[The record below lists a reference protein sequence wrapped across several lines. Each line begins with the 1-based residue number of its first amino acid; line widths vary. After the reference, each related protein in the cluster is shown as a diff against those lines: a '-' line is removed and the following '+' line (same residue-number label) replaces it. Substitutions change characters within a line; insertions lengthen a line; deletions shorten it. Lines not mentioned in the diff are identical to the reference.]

1 MSKTVFFLWNVVECH
16 SIERKFSIKVHET
29 CTWVQYLSKSNTH
42 SDAQSTERLKDT
54 LTCPACQYEICLPRR
69 FFLPDKCS
77 HWQLVFYT
85 HTSTHTP
92 FGYCLSLS
100 SVPPHNGHTP
110 NRIFSTENVFTG
122 KRSFCPHTT
131 LQYCRCIIDVFFLF
145 FSGLSLYCYNTTI
158 IAPMGFSLTW
168 FIFLHSKINSPSPVW
183 KTLFLVSVK
192 IASLP
197 LLTTNLSSQVW
208 QLAVRLSAVFRFPP
222 AVPAHAYI
230 RFHAKIMLHLFIFQ
244 FHFQLS
250 VSCAEKGLLQ
260 WRGRRDGKAKQRLT
274 TCAQTSPPS
283 HYSHQTSLN
292 KIIFSLLIQPI
303 VYHTTLGNNHAYHS
317 QQTDLRGLWE
327 HISTPHP

>member
-1 MSKTVFFLWNVVECH
+1 MKPVLEFNIWVNLTDTVMHKAQRDW
-16 SIERKFSIKVHET
+16 K
-29 CTWVQYLSKSNTH
+29 TH
-42 SDAQSTERLKDT
+42 SRVLLANMKSVFPGDSSC
-54 LTCPACQYEICLPRR
+54 LTSVVTGSWCFI
-69 FFLPDKCS
+69 
-77 HWQLVFYT
+77 HT
-85 HTSTHTP
+85 HPHTHTHTP

-122 KRSFCPHTT
+122 KRSFCPHTA

-274 TCAQTSPPS
+274 TCAETSPPS

-292 KIIFSLLIQPI
+292 KIIICCL
-303 VYHTTLGNNHAYHS
+303 
-317 QQTDLRGLWE
+317 
-327 HISTPHP
+327 PHCTGQ